1 MNNSIKEYIK
11 ESIETKQKILTDEKL
26 VSKIDDVATKIIDA
40 YRVNQK
46 VLVAGNGG
54 SAADAQ
60 HIVAELV
67 SKFSMDRPALNA
79 LALTTNTSILTAVGN
94 DYNHD
99 YIFSRQVE
107 AYGNAGDIFVAISTS
122 GNSKNIIKAIE
133 TAKNKNLC
141 IIGLTGATPCQMDT
155 LCDHIL
161 KVPSTKT
168 PIIQESHIMLGH
180 IVCAIVEKELFKN

>member
-11 ESIETKQKILTDEKL
+11 ESIDTKQKILTDEKL

-54 SAADAQ
+54 YAADAQ

-107 AYGNAGDIFVAISTS
+107 AYGNTGDIFVAISTS

-133 TAKNKNLC
+133 IAKQKGLYVV
-141 IIGLTGATPCQMDT
+141 GLTGVTQSQMDS
-155 LCDHIL
+155 LCDSII
-161 KVPSTKT
+161 KVPSNKT
-168 PIIQESHIMLGH
+168 PIIQESHIMIGH
-180 IVCAIVEKELFKN
+180 IICGIVEREIF

>member
-26 VSKIDDVATKIIDA
+26 VSKIDDVATKIIEV

-99 YIFSRQVE
+99 YIFSLLIFLVVIVYLCYLSSFQITLFLFLLN
-107 AYGNAGDIFVAISTS
+107 NA
-122 GNSKNIIKAIE
+122 
-133 TAKNKNLC
+133 
-141 IIGLTGATPCQMDT
+141 
-155 LCDHIL
+155 
-161 KVPSTKT
+161 
-168 PIIQESHIMLGH
+168 
-180 IVCAIVEKELFKN
+180 

>member
-67 SKFSMDRPALNA
+67 SKFSMDRPPLNA

-155 LCDHIL
+155 LCDYIL

-168 PIIQESHIMLGH
+168 PIIQESHIMIGH
-180 IVCAIVEKELFKN
+180 IICGIVEREIF